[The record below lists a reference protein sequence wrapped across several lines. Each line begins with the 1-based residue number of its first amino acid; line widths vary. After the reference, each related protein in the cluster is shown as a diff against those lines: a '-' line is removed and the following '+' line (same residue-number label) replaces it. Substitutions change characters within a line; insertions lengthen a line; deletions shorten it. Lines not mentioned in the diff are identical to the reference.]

1 MGRREPR
8 VEAREGVSRSA
19 AKILHKKLPVR
30 YSLTKQ
36 VLRSKN
42 CGRRSRVAD
51 KRAMPQNGIAL
62 KIYAERY

>member
-30 YSLTKQ
+30 ESLTKQ

-42 CGRRSRVAD
+42 CGRRSRVAG

-62 KIYAERY
+62 KIYTK